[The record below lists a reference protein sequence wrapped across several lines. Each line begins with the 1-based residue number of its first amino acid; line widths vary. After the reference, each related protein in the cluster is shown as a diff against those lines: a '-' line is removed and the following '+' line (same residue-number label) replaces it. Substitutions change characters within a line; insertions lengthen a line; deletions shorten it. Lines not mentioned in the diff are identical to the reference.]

1 MRESNQVH
9 IGQRVMSLPTELWE
23 LFDNETFFGF
33 LSPNLRPN
41 VPSDQMRP
49 IFTSLLVTPPKS

>member
-33 LSPNLRPN
+33 LSQNVRPN
-41 VPSDQMRP
+41 VLFDL
-49 IFTSLLVTPPKS
+49 TSEQFSLHFW